1 MALFDPAAVNRQI
14 DAIVATVP
22 PGKHVTIIGNADLI
36 SKRANA
42 AIIFKLN
49 DTVSAYARVGKTVGG
64 PTEADAGFRVN
75 FLFGFP
81 SNDPI
86 EGMPLEGFTY
96 NELVAIFKAR
106 GFGWFRSHI
115 SAYKL
120 LNGGEVEL

>member
-22 PGKHVTIIGNADLI
+22 PGKHVTLIGQADLM
-36 SKRANA
+36 SKKANA

-49 DTVSAYARVGKTVGG
+49 DTFSAYARVGKTVGG
-64 PTEADAGFRVN
+64 PTEADAGFRIN
-75 FLFGFP
+75 FLAGHHVDP
-81 SNDPI
+81 SPV
-86 EGMPLEGFTY
+86 EGFGY
-96 NELVAIFKAR
+96 NELVAVFKDR
-106 GFGWFRSHI
+106 GFGWLRSHI